1 MGIISHLMEYHKLP
15 TISEQIILRQKQA
28 EITEQCKAEIQAILD
43 KYGCRLEVAMLVKM
57 DGNEPQ
63 VIIRKDNHG

>member
-1 MGIISHLMEYHKLP
+1 MTEDKAIIFASSMLA
-15 TISEQIILRQKQA
+15 RQKQLEIL

-43 KYGCRLEVAMLVKM
+43 KYGCRLEVTVLVKA

-63 VIIRKDNHG
+63 VIIRRGNHG